1 MSALLAMG
9 SSNLQSLFHRL
20 RHRSVEYAVSMKQS
34 EESCYKENPLFKA
47 VKQNDMEMLEVLLA
61 AKDVDP
67 LITGPDGETLLHVAL
82 LFRHRTLALRLLDA
96 VPAIINIP
104 MTCELYRGETAIHIA
119 IANENVVMVKELLH
133 RGADI
138 TARACGSFFLPGKR
152 CQCYY
157 GEYTLS
163 FAACTGNEM
172 IVKLLMDHG
181 ASLITQDSLG
191 NTVLHVLVLHPDR
204 VLAVH
209 MYDFLISLVHE
220 GQRRSLE
227 AIRNAQGFSPLK
239 LAAAE
244 GNLAMFNHLMQKRK
258 NIYWNCGP
266 VRSAIYDLTDI
277 DTWGDKNSILEII
290 TSSKNKEARNLI
302 GMTPIKE
309 LLHHKWKVYGFKYFI
324 IWTVLYIFYILIFT
338 VCCIMR
344 PLQHVNRLDNA
355 TIMGSKQIRDSYES
369 DWDYVRLMGEIITVL
384 GAITIFIMEILYL
397 MKNGPKKYFGNTV
410 TGGPFHAIMMSYGV
424 LVLVIVVLRVLT
436 NDVEVIFMSIAL
448 ILGWCNIMYFARG
461 FSMLG
466 PFTIMI
472 QKMLFGDLLRFI
484 MFLIIV
490 LLGFSAAFHVA
501 FDSLDSNIF
510 IYFRNYPTTLFTLS
524 QLMMGLKD
532 LPIPNNMNLPAIIIV
547 LYLAYMMFAYLLL
560 LNLLIAMMGDTHFRV
575 ANERVELWK
584 AQIAATTVLLE
595 SRVPRWL
602 WMRSGIPGRELGL
615 DGDRWYIRIE
625 ERKEMSPK
633 RNCARDDDDGGRG
646 ESPAKRKMSSTTKN
660 WNIVHK
666 NFANKFSQ
674 LHKMQNQPTVAK
686 HSGSMD

>member
-1 MSALLAMG
+1 MSTLLAMG
-9 SSNLQSLFHRL
+9 SNNLQSLFHRL

-34 EESCYKENPLFKA
+34 EESCAKENPLFKA

-227 AIRNAQGFSPLK
+227 AIQNAQGFSPLK

-309 LLHHKWKVYGFKYFI
+309 LLHHKWKVYGFKYFL

-369 DWDYVRLMGEIITVL
+369 EWDYVRLMGEIITVL
-384 GAITIFIMEILYL
+384 GAIAIFITEILYL

-410 TGGPFHAIMMSYGV
+410 TGGPFHAIMMCYSV

-547 LYLAYMMFAYLLL
+547 LYLAYMVFAYLLL

-625 ERKEMSPK
+625 ERNEMSPK
-633 RNCARDDDDGGRG
+633 RHFARNDDRRD
-646 ESPAKRKMSSTTKN
+646 ESPAKRRMSSTTKN

-674 LHKMQNQPTVAK
+674 LHKMQNQPAEAK
-686 HSGSMD
+686 YSGSMD

>member
-1 MSALLAMG
+1 MSTLLAMG
-9 SSNLQSLFHRL
+9 SNNLQSLFHRL

-34 EESCYKENPLFKA
+34 EESCAKENPLFKA

-227 AIRNAQGFSPLK
+227 AIQNAQGFSPLK

-290 TSSKNKEARNLI
+290 TSSKNKE
-302 GMTPIKE
+302 
-309 LLHHKWKVYGFKYFI
+309 
-324 IWTVLYIFYILIFT
+324 
-338 VCCIMR
+338 
-344 PLQHVNRLDNA
+344 
-355 TIMGSKQIRDSYES
+355 DSYES
-369 DWDYVRLMGEIITVL
+369 EWDYVRLMGEIITVL
-384 GAITIFIMEILYL
+384 GAIAIFITEILYL

-410 TGGPFHAIMMSYGV
+410 TGGPFHAIMMCYSV

-547 LYLAYMMFAYLLL
+547 LYLAYMVFAYLLL

-625 ERKEMSPK
+625 ERNEMSPK
-633 RNCARDDDDGGRG
+633 RHFARNDDRRD
-646 ESPAKRKMSSTTKN
+646 ESPAKRRMSSTTKN

-674 LHKMQNQPTVAK
+674 LHKMQNQPAEAK
-686 HSGSMD
+686 YSGSMD